1 MDITV
6 DNPSIKNWLK
16 KVMQTKKNTK
26 APGTYYSWQQIVKFY
41 ILTFNNPII

>member
-16 KVMQTKKNTK
+16 KVMHTKKNTK
-26 APGTYYSWQQIVKFY
+26 TPGTYYYSWQQIVKFA
-41 ILTFNNPII
+41 F